1 MVAERRLAA
10 WEAKARRPGRVS
22 AAALAACLGAAVTAA
37 AERRLA
43 VARGLQVR
51 EAEVRE
57 RRRQREAGQEAR
69 AVRTA
74 ADALAR
80 EAQALE
86 AEGEPDW
93 LREAGLALSRAGAD
107 VLALSDVGVA
117 SVAEAE
123 GTTRTRRKK
132 AGARRGE
139 TIAARREVGQSG

>member
-1 MVAERRLAA
+1 M
-10 WEAKARRPGRVS
+10 
-22 AAALAACLGAAVTAA
+22 
-37 AERRLA
+37 
-43 VARGLQVR
+43 
-51 EAEVRE
+51 
-57 RRRQREAGQEAR
+57 R
-69 AVRTA
+69 AA